1 MNLVLDSMSN
11 SNGVLE
17 AEVAEM
23 CVKGERTQF
32 LMKLYK
38 TRPWARTGEKVQ
50 EPRAGWIK

>member
-38 TRPWARTGEKVQ
+38 TRP
-50 EPRAGWIK
+50 